1 MIQKNECSRRTEA
14 ALRLQ
19 IRELEGVQGDGN
31 LYLLSVKIESGGAFY
46 FIHELETFGQDL

>member
-1 MIQKNECSRRTEA
+1 MIQNECSRRTEA

-19 IRELEGVQGDGN
+19 IGELKDVQGDGN
-31 LYLLSVKIESGGAFY
+31 LHLLSVKIESGGAFY